1 MVQVDSLY
9 EYEFLHP
16 WILQYGLLDAK
27 NASSSNS
34 KISGPDS
41 YPFIFSLT
49 VLRATPVVIH
59 ISFECGLFCL
69 EF

>member
-16 WILQYGLLDAK
+16 WILQYGLLGAK
-27 NASSSNS
+27 NASSSNF

-59 ISFECGLFCL
+59 ISFECEIFCL